1 MKNAMRAEHINFNGN
16 IDEQAIKYVCE
27 EGYNCQEK
35 LIRMHEDSRVKMQ
48 LENMEGVSI

>member
-16 IDEQAIKYVCE
+16 IVEQAIKSVYE
-27 EGYNCQEK
+27 EGCNCQEK

-48 LENMEGVSI
+48 SENMDGASI